1 MADPLGFFFNGKGMQ
16 LNLPDGGALDLNS
29 KVLQTGNFK
38 ITPVTVTTTDNT
50 VTTVLTVSCPASR
63 TVAAWVF
70 GAANAADTSDDG
82 LVAFVYNAVK
92 NAAGTTAVVGTS
104 GGSNVESGAG
114 SPAVTVVADDSADT
128 LLVRVLGENSKTYNW
143 NLLIVTC
150 EIA

>member
-1 MADPLGFFFNGKGMQ
+1 MPYGFDFNGKS
-16 LNLPDGGALDLNS
+16 LKLDLPTGGAIDLNS

-38 ITPVTVTTTDNT
+38 VTLATAATTDNT
-50 VTTVLTVSCPASR
+50 VTTVHTVACPASR
-63 TVAAWVF
+63 IVAAWVF
-70 GAANAADTSDDG
+70 GAAAAADTSDDG

-114 SPAVTVVADDSADT
+114 SPAVTVVADDTTDS
-128 LLVRVLGENSKTYNW
+128 LLVRVLGETSKNYNW
-143 NLLIVTC
+143 NLLIITC

>member
-16 LNLPDGGALDLNS
+16 LNLPTGGELDLNS

-70 GAANAADTSDDG
+70 GAANAEDTSDDG

-114 SPAVTVVADDSADT
+114 SPAVTVVADNSADT
-128 LLVRVLGENSKTYNW
+128 LLVRVLGETSKTYNW
-143 NLLIVTC
+143 NLIIVTC